1 MMKLKHLS
9 MICTSMLLALGLSA
23 CSKPDV
29 SGTWIPEKVSPDDI
43 FYEYY
48 EIKKMEGTD
57 RYQFVANLFS
67 IQAGFKGDEVPRRI
81 GEPKTMVLD
90 FTKDNTYCVEG
101 SMNTKCVVAVDGG
114 KLDIYERGRFV
125 KSSSNPPKIPVNK

>member
-1 MMKLKHLS
+1 MKLKNLS
-9 MICTSMLLALGLSA
+9 MICTSMFLALGLSA

-29 SGTWIPEKVSPDDI
+29 TGVWVPEKVSPDDI

-57 RYQFVANLFS
+57 RYQFVANQFKIKALFD
-67 IQAGFKGDEVPRRI
+67 GEKVPHRI
-81 GEPKTMVLD
+81 DQPISMVLD

-125 KSSSNPPKIPVNK
+125 KSSSNSPKIPVNK